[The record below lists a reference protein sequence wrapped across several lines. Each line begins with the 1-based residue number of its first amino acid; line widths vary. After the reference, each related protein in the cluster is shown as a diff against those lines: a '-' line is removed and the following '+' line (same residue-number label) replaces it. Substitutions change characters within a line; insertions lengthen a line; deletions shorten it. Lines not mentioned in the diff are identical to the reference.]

1 MSGGS
6 VADNAAEAL
15 GVGVTEACSNERGY
29 RPRKGWAYVLC
40 RVVGREGGREG
51 RGDGA
56 EVI

>member
-40 RVVGREGGREG
+40 RVVGR
-51 RGDGA
+51 
-56 EVI
+56 